1 MKLFYRLLY
10 STFLLTILL
19 FGLAGCSAAADP
31 EIESGEFPFRVVYQ
45 YQGEVHTIEDVVM
58 VEYWGTGHISMN
70 IVSPRVW
77 SDQLAERA
85 HYWQNF
91 NNYVGTPR
99 ELIVTQ
105 MLYPHE
111 SKVSRGRTNHWA
123 DIWIDYGR
131 GGYYMGDPNYASAGP
146 RIVLAESYDSLL
158 FDNNIDHIELS
169 FEQAEEIFGIK
180 IIEWNFS
187 EPIENNFMHR
197 TLH

>member
-1 MKLFYRLLY
+1 MKLFYCLLY
-10 STFLLTILL
+10 STLLLTILL
-19 FGLAGCSAAADP
+19 FGLAGCSAADP
-31 EIESGEFPFRVVYQ
+31 EIESGEFPFRVVYH
-45 YQGEVHTIEDVVM
+45 YQNEIHIIEDIVM
-58 VEYWGTGHISMN
+58 VEYWGTGHIGIS
-70 IVSPRVW
+70 IISPRIW
-77 SDQLAERA
+77 SEQLAERV
-85 HYWQNF
+85 HRWQNF
-91 NNYVGTPR
+91 DPYAGTPR

-111 SKVSRGRTNHWA
+111 SKVSRGRINHWA

-187 EPIENNFMHR
+187 EPIENNFIHR
-197 TLH
+197 SLH